1 MHTSAKR
8 FDFLNL
14 IYMDLFL
21 IIISGQLKFPK
32 ISIRLKLVASS
43 TNISLDLD
51 NNKQYLRTGC
61 PLLNKSY
68 TAYVENREI

>member
-1 MHTSAKR
+1 MHTSAKKVW
-8 FDFLNL
+8 FSQSDL

-32 ISIRLKLVASS
+32 ISIRLVASS

-61 PLLNKSY
+61 PLWNKSY